1 MRKYLL
7 SAGLLILTATACK
20 KDNNYTHAVIMDTG
34 DITADGCGYLLRLD
48 DGREEKPQYL
58 PSAFQHD
65 GLEVYVKYR
74 STGILDTCEYSA
86 PRKFFELVSIDD
98 IKKKLN

>member
-7 SAGLLILTATACK
+7 SAGLLILTATACN
-20 KDNNYTHAVIMDTG
+20 KDKNYTHAIIMDTG
-34 DITADGCGYLLRLD
+34 DVTADGCGYLLRFD

-58 PSAFQHD
+58 PSAFQHN
-65 GLEVYVKYR
+65 GLEVLVKYH
-74 STGILDTCEYSA
+74 STGILDTCEYAA

-98 IKKKLN
+98 IKKKLD